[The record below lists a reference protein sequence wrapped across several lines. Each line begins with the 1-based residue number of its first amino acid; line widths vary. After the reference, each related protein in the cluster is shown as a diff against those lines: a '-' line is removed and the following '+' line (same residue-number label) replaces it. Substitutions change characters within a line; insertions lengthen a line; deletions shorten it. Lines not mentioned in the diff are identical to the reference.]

1 MIVTPDSELDAINE
15 ILTAIGSSPVN
26 SLEDDANADVINAR
40 SMLYRVSREV
50 QSKGYLF
57 NTEYEVEL
65 LPDFYTKK
73 IQFPNSFIRVISNR
87 GNYVRRD
94 GFFFDLTE
102 RTFKFPDGITLST
115 LVREVNFEDLPEAAR
130 KMITARAARIFQAR
144 YLSAQELD
152 AELQQ
157 AESQAQG
164 DLLDYELETSGY
176 NIYSNDA
183 FVQQQIQRN

>member
-73 IQFPNSFIRVISNR
+73 IQFPNSFIRVIGNS

-152 AELQQ
+152 AELQL

>member
-73 IQFPNSFIRVISNR
+73 IQFPNSFIRVIGSR

-115 LVREVNFEDLPEAAR
+115 LVREVNFEDLPEVAR

>member
-73 IQFPNSFIRVISNR
+73 IQFPNSFIRVIGNS

>member
-15 ILTAIGSSPVN
+15 ILTAIGSCPVN

-73 IQFPNSFIRVISNR
+73 IQFPNSFIRVIGNS

-152 AELQQ
+152 VELQL

>member
-26 SLEDDANADVINAR
+26 SLEDDANVDVINAR

-73 IQFPNSFIRVISNR
+73 IQFPNSFIRVIGSR

>member
-73 IQFPNSFIRVISNR
+73 IQFPNSFIRVIGNR

-102 RTFKFPDGITLST
+102 RTSKFPDGITLST

-130 KMITARAARIFQAR
+130 KMITARSARIFQAR

>member
-73 IQFPNSFIRVISNR
+73 IQFPNSFIRVIGNS

-130 KMITARAARIFQAR
+130 KMITARSARIFQAR
-144 YLSAQELD
+144 YLSVQELD

-176 NIYSNDA
+176 NVYSNDA